1 MIDNKTQDNMVLC
14 AYENCSYYFYQ
25 MPERKYRYCPECS
38 RKDMC

>member
-1 MIDNKTQDNMVLC
+1 MITNKAVDNMVRC
-14 AYENCSYYFYQ
+14 ESYNCSHYFYQ